1 MYVAMK
7 ATKRPAPKFFSSFA
21 VFKSSGVISDP
32 CPAVGAQRTT
42 TQKFYDFYNSG
53 GGSYWPGSGPRE
65 W

>member
-1 MYVAMK
+1 MYVAVK
-7 ATKRPAPKFFSSFA
+7 AASQPELKFFPPFVWS
-21 VFKSSGVISDP
+21 KTSGVISDP

-42 TQKFYDFYNSG
+42 TQKFYDFYNNG